1 MDFPN
6 FNTNIEVEE
15 VLAQMRAEQEKKL
28 AATQFT
34 KQNDYDPNKYLR
46 ASLAKDEDEKTLT
59 IRLLPFRPEGG
70 SPFKKIFMHT
80 IRVSSEVAKSTWKTI
95 ACPKHNE
102 ESENKNCPF
111 CEMSAMAKQKS
122 RETLDEAK
130 KKRLDDLSYV
140 NRASEMWLVRCIER
154 GKENEGVKFWLF
166 PNPKKGGVFQ
176 DIMTIYNTRKLAGER
191 KGENR
196 NIFDLSKGKDLVV
209 TIKRGADNKKK
220 VTVVDDDDWTSLTDN
235 VELGNS
241 WITDSTKWTDLYP
254 FKRED
259 YMNVLVQG
267 GVPYFD
273 KDTKTYINKDEYMAK
288 SEAKRNEEDAQRAAQ
303 VTECPIDYTVPSPI
317 EDSATVAN
325 AFSVPTEPI
334 KTETAAIVEQVDDF
348 SSIPEPSW
356 EDDLPF

>member
-1 MDFPN
+1 MDLPN

-15 VLAQMRAEQEKKL
+15 VLAQMREEQEKKL
-28 AATQFT
+28 AASQFV

-46 ASLAKDEDEKTLT
+46 VSLGKDEDEKTIT
-59 IRLLPFRPEGG
+59 VRLLPFKTTGG
-70 SPFKKIFMHT
+70 SPFKKIFTHT

-111 CEMSAMAKQKS
+111 CDMSAMAKQKS

-130 KKRLDDLSYV
+130 KKRLDDLSYA
-140 NRASEMWLVRCIER
+140 NRVGEMWLVRCIER
-154 GKENEGVKFWLF
+154 GKEDEGVKFWLF
-166 PNPKKGGVFQ
+166 PNLKKGGIFQ
-176 DIMTIYNTRKLAGER
+176 DIMTIYNTRKAAGER
-191 KGENR
+191 KGEVR

-209 TIKRGADNKKK
+209 TIKRSADGKKK
-220 VTVVDDDDWTSLTDN
+220 VTVVDDDDWTPLTTD
-235 VELGNS
+235 VTLGNS
-241 WITDSTKWTDLYP
+241 WINDQTKWTDLYP

-273 KDTKTYINKDEYMAK
+273 KDTKTYINKDEYFAK
-288 SEAKRNEEDAQRAAQ
+288 TETKRQEEDAAKAAQ
-303 VTECPIDYTVPSPI
+303 VMECPVDYTTPQPI
-317 EDSATVAN
+317 EDSSNSNSMFAGVQTTPTV
-325 AFSVPTEPI
+325 E
-334 KTETAAIVEQVDDF
+334 EQEQT
-348 SSIPEPSW
+348 SNLAPEPSW